1 MLKAVIVAGCVV
13 IAVAAIVAVWVHLR
27 ARKPTPRR
35 PGFREYVRDPS
46 APRRTA
52 ESWAKR
58 DQAAA
63 QLAHEQPEVLVRM
76 LLNDETV
83 GVVKQA
89 VCQAGPVVIPHLI
102 AAVDD
107 LEFRRRVGE
116 DTQESMHL
124 FLRRSEP
131 LETVLECLERYAPE
145 SAVAAISRLVEDNN
159 KEIRKQA
166 ALTLGT
172 IASDETA
179 ESLLQSLSD
188 EDDYVRSYAM
198 MGLLRALDAERGSQ
212 KFRKAMFEA
221 ILPLVSRHDQTVSG
235 DAPRCLLRLDRE
247 RAILW
252 LTTSEVLSPGREGL
266 QYVLRALREA
276 EVTVEPHKLL
286 SLVDSLENGSL
297 DYPNDCV
304 LGEALQLLAASA
316 SEKAHAAIA
325 RGLGSPSQGVR
336 EDAAHALAASKG
348 LCDPYRKAFDK
359 LSQTGWS
366 GLTEPLRYVL
376 ATRILID
383 EVNNGGFAQYFV
395 NSSGDQWP
403 MAIAGLRAIGARQD
417 LELSQKAIEF
427 FGPDG
432 PSTDRNA
439 RHMQLAK
446 VVKDDDEVFSPLE
459 SEFYEDKEDREVLL
473 MRYIVEHEADFR

>member
-1 MLKAVIVAGCVV
+1 
-13 IAVAAIVAVWVHLR
+13 
-27 ARKPTPRR
+27 
-35 PGFREYVRDPS
+35 
-46 APRRTA
+46 
-52 ESWAKR
+52 
-58 DQAAA
+58 
-63 QLAHEQPEVLVRM
+63 M

-235 DAPRCLLRLDRE
+235 D
-247 RAILW
+247 
-252 LTTSEVLSPGREGL
+252 
-266 QYVLRALREA
+266 
-276 EVTVEPHKLL
+276 
-286 SLVDSLENGSL
+286 
-297 DYPNDCV
+297 
-304 LGEALQLLAASA
+304 
-316 SEKAHAAIA
+316 
-325 RGLGSPSQGVR
+325 
-336 EDAAHALAASKG
+336 
-348 LCDPYRKAFDK
+348 
-359 LSQTGWS
+359 
-366 GLTEPLRYVL
+366 
-376 ATRILID
+376 
-383 EVNNGGFAQYFV
+383 
-395 NSSGDQWP
+395 
-403 MAIAGLRAIGARQD
+403 
-417 LELSQKAIEF
+417 
-427 FGPDG
+427 
-432 PSTDRNA
+432 
-439 RHMQLAK
+439 
-446 VVKDDDEVFSPLE
+446 
-459 SEFYEDKEDREVLL
+459 
-473 MRYIVEHEADFR
+473 